1 MSQEIVKMSI
11 SSFIHGMH
19 IPVLLYK
26 CCDAKERPHDS
37 PIQAAFLNGKQ
48 EFYPELSAF
57 GRCFSIF
64 IEIHQRDSG
73 IQKMKQFGSELKSK
87 VFHLERLADAVLL
100 F

>member
-26 CCDAKERPHDS
+26 GCDAKEKPHDS
-37 PIQAAFLNGKQ
+37 PIRAAFLNGKQ

-57 GRCFSIF
+57 G
-64 IEIHQRDSG
+64 
-73 IQKMKQFGSELKSK
+73 
-87 VFHLERLADAVLL
+87 
-100 F
+100 